1 MLSKR
6 INIENWIID
15 IEGKLDTVIVNP
27 DEIKIRMPTDKYD

>member
-15 IEGKLDTVIVNP
+15 IEGKLDIVIVNF
-27 DEIKIRMPTDKYD
+27 DEIKIRMLIDKYD